1 MTKNQLSKVCI
12 NCSLQKPL
20 TAYLQITGPQGSTYG
35 NICSTCRG
43 SGLGKKVTIPVHE
56 DTGSSS
62 SSTGLKIDAKAK
74 LQADLEK
81 KEALEKRKEAE
92 KKEREELDKKNEAQ
106 ENRKTAKKEKEE
118 KHRQE
123 FIEPNK
129 AKSYIDYQ
137 SKTPEDKRTGMEKRA
152 MEEIMQHTEDNKLE
166 DKKKGFD
173 DLTVTR
179 IDPTQTGTIKQA
191 SAVWKQFR
199 TLLGAS
205 AGVNIIEGQLEN
217 DPNRKDALLESNN
230 MDVTRPNDNHPHKKD
245 AIPSATSAISDQ
257 HTPQPTKADNTPPA
271 QRTMFNNAPNNAPQ
285 QPQNQNTNPNV
296 QNQNS
301 HQHDKPEPL
310 LNFGAGVSKRE
321 GLLNY
326 VEKNFETEK
335 PAPTSPGSGRRR

>member
-43 SGLGKKVTIPVHE
+43 SGLGKKVVIPVHE

-81 KEALEKRKEAE
+81 KEVLEKRREEDKI
-92 KKEREELDKKNEAQ
+92 EREELEKKNTAQ
-106 ENRKTAKKEKEE
+106 EERKNAKLEQED
-118 KHRQE
+118 KHRKE

-137 SKTPEDKRTGMEKRA
+137 NKSPEDKIAGLEKRN
-152 MEEIMQHTEDNKLE
+152 MEEIMQHTEENKVE
-166 DKKKGFD
+166 NRIKGFD

-179 IDPTQTGTIKQA
+179 IDPTQTGTIKNA
-191 SAVWKQFR
+191 SAMWKQFR
-199 TLLGAS
+199 TLLGGS
-205 AGVNIIEGQLEN
+205 AGVNIIEGQMEN
-217 DPNRKDALLESNN
+217 DPNRRDALLEPNT
-230 MDVTRPNDNHPHKKD
+230 MDVTKPNDTHPHKKD
-245 AIPSATSAISDQ
+245 SLPNATNVISHQ
-257 HTPQPTKADNTPPA
+257 PHQAAPHIAPPQNATHKI
-271 QRTMFNNAPNNAPQ
+271 FNAAPNNPPQ
-285 QPQNQNTNPNV
+285 QPEPQNPN
-296 QNQNS
+296 NNA
-301 HQHDKPEPL
+301 KPEPL
-310 LNFGAGVSKRE
+310 LNFGAGASKRE

-326 VEKNFETEK
+326 VENNFETEK
-335 PAPTSPGSGRRR
+335 PAPVSPGSGRRR